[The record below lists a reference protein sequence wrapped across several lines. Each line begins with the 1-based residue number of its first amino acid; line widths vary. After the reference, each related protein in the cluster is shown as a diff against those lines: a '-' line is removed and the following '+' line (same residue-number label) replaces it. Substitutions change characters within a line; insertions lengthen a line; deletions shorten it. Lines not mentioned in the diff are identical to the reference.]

1 MPVSHIKKEISSMSK
16 KISQFLIIGLVLI
29 SGCGYHFN
37 AGGAPEGLKITSL
50 AIPLMETTSST
61 LGFESDFTSAI
72 RDAFIRQGNV
82 PLESQDRAEF
92 VLKGKIREIHT
103 DPLTYDITETPV
115 QGTTSYYEI
124 TDSRR
129 MRVTLDTRLVE
140 RKTGKVIWEE
150 KQMEERARYL
160 VSEDPMTNRYNRK
173 KALHEIAGRLVD
185 RIYLRTMERF

>member
-1 MPVSHIKKEISSMSK
+1 MAKKS
-16 KISQFLIIGLVLI
+16 FLVLLTVLFAI
-29 SGCGYHFN
+29 TGCGYHFN

-72 RDAFIRQGNV
+72 RDAFIRQGSV
-82 PLESQDRAEF
+82 PLVSQDHAEF
-92 VLKGKIREIHT
+92 VLMGKIREIHT
-103 DPLTYDITETPV
+103 GPLTYDITETSV
-115 QGTTSYYEI
+115 QGTTAYYEV

-160 VSEDPMTNRYNRK
+160 ISEDPMTNRYNRK